1 VEPPVRA
8 GKKDGRGVSLPALPV
23 AAVFLAFLLFNLCAP
38 EARGP
43 ADNGDF
49 ARNFSDFSSG
59 PRGLPYF
66 PAADDPKYPDRFFR
80 YYHRFWSMKSPPGG
94 ARRSSSR
101 LLLLPER
108 IRAGLSHG
116 RDYDLAANAAAVA
129 VLVAAVLGATLYRLR
144 DPVAFASL
152 GMIAVVLA
160 DTAVAGYV
168 NSFYQEAGGWVF
180 TLLLVCALYLFRE
193 SPRAGPLAAVLL
205 AAALVVFAKVPYG
218 ISIVIAVGFV
228 VAGVSA
234 RLPDVRLRRRS
245 MTAAAVVLLVS
256 VGASARFLSPGD
268 IDRYYAFNAIFDGML
283 PALPEPARAP
293 FLESLG
299 LPPALSSLSGRSGF
313 ELGRDLRDT
322 EIYPLLGRRLHL
334 RALARLTTE
343 HPTVLLRLF
352 TAAGAAS
359 GKYEVP
365 YLGYRSRAFSAE
377 RQPPGGLVLWSNLRS
392 RVLRGW
398 IAYAGAFLLVGS
410 LFLIRR
416 RVSFPDPAGW
426 GGFFRLG
433 SAGFLIA
440 SLLQVAVAGF
450 GDGPHELTKHLYFAN
465 LLFDVGFLLGLSGLI
480 LAIQRRRSEPESS
493 SLARA
498 DARSASRSPSA
509 AE

>member
-1 VEPPVRA
+1 MEPPIRA
-8 GKKDGRGVSLPALPV
+8 GKRDGRGVSLPALPV
-23 AAVFLAFLLFNLCAP
+23 AAVFLVLLLFNLCVP

-80 YYHRFWSMKSPPGG
+80 YYHRFWSMESPPGG

-108 IRAGLSHG
+108 IRAGLSGG

-129 VLVAAVLGATLYRLR
+129 VLVAAALGATLYRLR

-152 GMIAVVLA
+152 GMMALVLVDA
-160 DTAVAGYV
+160 AIAGYV
-168 NSFYQEAGGWVF
+168 NSFYQEAGAWVF
-180 TLLLVCALYLFRE
+180 TLLLVSALYLFRE

-205 AAALVVFAKVPYG
+205 AAALVIFAKVPYG
-218 ISIVIAVGFV
+218 VSIVIAVGFV
-228 VAGVSA
+228 VAGVCA
-234 RLPDVRLRRRS
+234 RLPKIPFRRRAIAA
-245 MTAAAVVLLVS
+245 TAGILLVS

-283 PALPEPARAP
+283 PALPGPSRAP
-293 FLESLG
+293 FLASLG

-313 ELGRDLRDT
+313 ELGRDLHDT
-322 EIYPLLGRRLHL
+322 EVYPLLGRRLHL
-334 RALARLTTE
+334 RALVRLATQ

-352 TAAGAAS
+352 TDAGATS
-359 GKYEVP
+359 GTYEVP
-365 YLGYRSRAFSAE
+365 YLGYRSRAFSTE

-398 IAYAGAFLLVGS
+398 IAYAAAFLLVGS
-410 LFLIRR
+410 LFLVRR
-416 RVSFPDPAGW
+416 RVSQPDREGW
-426 GGFFRLG
+426 GSFFRLG
-433 SAGFLIA
+433 STGFLIA
-440 SLLQVAVAGF
+440 SLVQVAVAGL

-465 LLFDVGFLLGLSGLI
+465 LLFDVGFLLALSGVL
-480 LAIQRRRSEPESS
+480 LAIQDFRSRAEASS
-493 SLARA
+493 RA
-498 DARSASRSPSA
+498 SAEARSPSSVSR
-509 AE
+509 AEG